1 MLRVCGYFVALL
13 ALLTFES
20 LVLGGRGA
28 AVLVASMVISTI
40 CFCAAIRSAARQKTN
55 DTIRIDLL
63 LIVAAVGFV
72 VTFVVYF
79 TTAVYHMSM
88 DLPLLCIF
96 ATLSALFGWAYSA
109 TLTMLQGALQVEVA
123 HPKARLPRRPF

>member
-1 MLRVCGYFVALL
+1 MKLPTASWEGSACGVVGVK
-13 ALLTFES
+13 LT
-20 LVLGGRGA
+20 GRY
-28 AVLVASMVISTI
+28 LIS
-40 CFCAAIRSAARQKTN
+40 ARSCSSHVT
-55 DTIRIDLL
+55 
-63 LIVAAVGFV
+63 FV